1 MELTPP
7 DVLLLSPEWPER
19 ALLRAEL
26 IEAGYEVV
34 AIEAWPLPGLYRRPG
49 MEPRMAI
56 VDLQGL
62 PEPRTVLDE
71 LGYVMP
77 PDRVLIVV
85 ALGTLT
91 LDEVRQMGYQV
102 VPRPTSIR
110 DIVAAT
116 TELLAGSRAVSPGR
130 RHE

>member
-34 AIEAWPLPGLYRRPG
+34 AIEAWPMPGLYRRPG

-102 VPRPTSIR
+102 CTASNEYPRYRRSDHGTASRQRGGFAGATS
-110 DIVAAT
+110 
-116 TELLAGSRAVSPGR
+116 
-130 RHE
+130 